1 MGHTNRF
8 RFGVLITFGVLLHV
22 MLPRMAFAAARAG
35 QEVTGR
41 VQDPSGTALAGVFV
55 TAREGKSQREIS
67 VYTDAKGR
75 YALKLPAS
83 GEWTLRVHHARL
95 TAVEKPAPTAGDSLD
110 FALPP
115 ATDPRLG
122 ATTAA
127 WFAHVP
133 DSPEKREFIL
143 NCASCHE
150 ISHGRIFKDG
160 VLRDRAGWVAGITLM
175 KALDAYSV
183 IPPDFGTE
191 QYADWLASQ
200 FTPARVAEVKA
211 QAFADASLAQEG
223 VVITEYAVP
232 VASEL
237 PHDLVVGPDGR
248 IWITAFWTNEIWAM
262 TTDTGTFTHYAVNAE
277 KDAVAQVRAL
287 EFDKQGK
294 LWLVNGGTSAVV
306 RLDPETRDFQTF
318 KVGMYPHDIV
328 LDSAGNA
335 WVNDYFAKQERIARV
350 AARDGKVTVI
360 PLPSAPRPASEG
372 VPLSY
377 GLQVDAKDRLWST
390 QLAANTLIRYDIATG
405 ESKLYPMPEANS
417 GPRRTA
423 VGPDGRIWIPEF
435 NTGFLACFD
444 PATERFERFDTGLGA
459 SGVYDV
465 AVDMRSGDVWLGAAL
480 ASELI
485 RFDIRTKRF
494 THYPLPTEPAYMRHL
509 AVDPANGDV
518 WTAYSS
524 LPTAVPKIA
533 RLSRRA
539 NIP

>member
-1 MGHTNRF
+1 
-8 RFGVLITFGVLLHV
+8 
-22 MLPRMAFAAARAG
+22 
-35 QEVTGR
+35 
-41 VQDPSGTALAGVFV
+41 
-55 TAREGKSQREIS
+55 
-67 VYTDAKGR
+67 
-75 YALKLPAS
+75 
-83 GEWTLRVHHARL
+83 
-95 TAVEKPAPTAGDSLD
+95 
-110 FALPP
+110 
-115 ATDPRLG
+115 
-122 ATTAA
+122 
-127 WFAHVP
+127 
-133 DSPEKREFIL
+133 
-143 NCASCHE
+143 
-150 ISHGRIFKDG
+150 
-160 VLRDRAGWVAGITLM
+160 
-175 KALDAYSV
+175 
-183 IPPDFGTE
+183 
-191 QYADWLASQ
+191 
-200 FTPARVAEVKA
+200 
-211 QAFADASLAQEG
+211 
-223 VVITEYAVP
+223 
-232 VASEL
+232 
-237 PHDLVVGPDGR
+237 
-248 IWITAFWTNEIWAM
+248 
-262 TTDTGTFTHYAVNAE
+262 
-277 KDAVAQVRAL
+277 
-287 EFDKQGK
+287 
-294 LWLVNGGTSAVV
+294 V
-306 RLDPETRDFQTF
+306 RLNPETRDFQTF